1 MDRKLIRPSL
11 GAKRQ
16 EPASATVPPARVPTE
31 SRAETGY
38 LVHAIESRAL
48 FRIELLG
55 GALLEGRL
63 EGYDRDVLILA
74 RDGRPP
80 LVVRKD
86 RIRRY
91 AAERVPTPPPAVPEP
106 SR

>member
-11 GAKRQ
+11 GAKRP
-16 EPASATVPPARVPTE
+16 EPASAAIRPVRPPTE
-31 SRAETGY
+31 TRAETGY
-38 LVHAIESRAL
+38 LVQAIESGAP

-74 RDGRPP
+74 REGQPP

-91 AAERVPTPPPAVPEP
+91 AAERVAPPAPATPEP
-106 SR
+106 TR